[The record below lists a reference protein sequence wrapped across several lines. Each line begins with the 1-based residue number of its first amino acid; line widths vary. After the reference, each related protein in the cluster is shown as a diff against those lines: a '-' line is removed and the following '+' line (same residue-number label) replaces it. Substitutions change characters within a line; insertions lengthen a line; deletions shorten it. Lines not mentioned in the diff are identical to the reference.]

1 MNDFSFTI
9 FLGVIAALVA
19 VLLQKP
25 RTNNGLRQA
34 QRRTNDAIDDRA
46 DDATAQAQDAFDD
59 AAEAAHGEAQRID
72 RTDDDGLSIMVDHEY
87 GSD

>member
-9 FLGVIAALVA
+9 FLGIIAALVA

-46 DDATAQAQDAFDD
+46 NDATVQAQDAFDD

-72 RTDDDGLSIMVDHEY
+72 RTDDDGRSIMVDHEY